1 VAASFT
7 RSCGEVILPG
17 FKLSRSSVAS
27 RSVTP
32 RHATSLSIGGKAV
45 ARAQPPRARSIPS
58 SARLTTCWIA
68 ESQPQAALVILLDV
82 PQRKTDEAVAEAVPL
97 TAARTS
103 AASGGGPGANDP
115 LVGELRRAGLLPLLV
130 LHLLA
135 SGPSYGNALI
145 EGISISTGG
154 LISVNPNTMYPLL
167 RALEESEFVTG
178 EWEHPERRS
187 RRFYAITEQGELERQ
202 RLAAEIKPR
211 LEEVASA
218 LELLRRVL

>member
-1 VAASFT
+1 M
-7 RSCGEVILPG
+7 
-17 FKLSRSSVAS
+17 
-27 RSVTP
+27 P
-32 RHATSLSIGGKAV
+32 R
-45 ARAQPPRARSIPS
+45 RQ
-58 SARLTTCWIA
+58 
-68 ESQPQAALVILLDV
+68 
-82 PQRKTDEAVAEAVPL
+82 TDEAVAEAVQL
-97 TAARTS
+97 SATGSAA
-103 AASGGGPGANDP
+103 AASGGPGTSDP

-135 SGPSYGNALI
+135 GGPSYGNALI

-167 RALEESEFVTG
+167 RSLEESEFVTG

>member
-1 VAASFT
+1 MPSCAAATLADF
-7 RSCGEVILPG
+7 RSNR
-17 FKLSRSSVAS
+17 LSAAS
-27 RSVTP
+27 RSAT
-32 RHATSLSIGGKAV
+32 RRRATSSSIGRRVA
-45 ARAQPPRARSIPS
+45 ARAPLAPALSTLS
-58 SARLTTCWIA
+58 SAHSTTYSTA
-68 ESQPQAALVILLDV
+68 EPRRQATLVILLGV
-82 PQRKTDEAVAEAVPL
+82 SERKTDEAVAEAVPL
-97 TAARTS
+97 TATRTS
-103 AASGGGPGANDP
+103 TNTGGGPGGSDP

-130 LHLLA
+130 LHLLSA
-135 SGPSYGNALI
+135 GASYGNALI

-167 RALEESEFVTG
+167 RALEENEFVTG

-202 RLAAEIKPR
+202 RLVAEIKPR

>member
-1 VAASFT
+1 M
-7 RSCGEVILPG
+7 
-17 FKLSRSSVAS
+17 
-27 RSVTP
+27 P
-32 RHATSLSIGGKAV
+32 R
-45 ARAQPPRARSIPS
+45 RQ
-58 SARLTTCWIA
+58 
-68 ESQPQAALVILLDV
+68 
-82 PQRKTDEAVAEAVPL
+82 TDEAVAEAVPL
-97 TAARTS
+97 SATGSAA
-103 AASGGGPGANDP
+103 AASGGPGTSDP

-135 SGPSYGNALI
+135 GGPSYGNALI

-167 RALEESEFVTG
+167 RSLEESEFVTG

>member
-1 VAASFT
+1 MPSCAAAILAEF
-7 RSCGEVILPG
+7 RSNR
-17 FKLSRSSVAS
+17 LSAAS
-27 RSVTP
+27 RSAT
-32 RHATSLSIGGKAV
+32 RRRATSSSIGRRVA
-45 ARAQPPRARSIPS
+45 ARAPLAPAPS
-58 SARLTTCWIA
+58 TLNSAHSTTCSTA
-68 ESQPQAALVILLDV
+68 EPRRQATLVILLGV
-82 PQRKTDEAVAEAVPL
+82 SERKTDEAVAEAVPL
-97 TAARTS
+97 TATRTS
-103 AASGGGPGANDP
+103 ANTGGGPGGSDP

-130 LHLLA
+130 LHLLSA
-135 SGPSYGNALI
+135 GASYGNALI

-167 RALEESEFVTG
+167 RALEENEFVTG

-202 RLAAEIKPR
+202 RLVAEIKPR

>member
-1 VAASFT
+1 M
-7 RSCGEVILPG
+7 
-17 FKLSRSSVAS
+17 
-27 RSVTP
+27 
-32 RHATSLSIGGKAV
+32 V
-45 ARAQPPRARSIPS
+45 ARAQPPRAPSILS
-58 SARLTTCWIA
+58 SARSTTCWIA
-68 ESQPQAALVILLDV
+68 EPRPQAALVILLGV
-82 PQRKTDEAVAEAVPL
+82 SQRKTDEAVAEAVPL
-97 TAARTS
+97 TAGRAS

-115 LVGELRRAGLLPLLV
+115 LVGELRRAGLLPMLV